1 MEFNKLTDE
10 QKEKFS
16 DCTTLEELLEKAQEE
31 GFELTEE
38 DMEGISGGMEWTS
51 PCGSLTA
58 V

>member
-1 MEFNKLTDE
+1 MEFDKLTDE

-16 DCTTLEELLEKAQEE
+16 KCTTLEELLEMAKEE

-38 DMEGISGGMEWTS
+38 DMEGISGGMEWTTS
-51 PCGSLTA
+51 CESLTA